1 MSDPLFDSLFA
12 ALEANPENVELRV
25 QVARLLLDRGRLDE
39 AVTQA
44 ATVLSRESGNA
55 EAMAILTAATSAM
68 RGGGTT
74 PSPTPEPSATEPVD
88 ARLLGRDEF
97 GGDEHTIDDSAEDT
111 GGIDARAAGVPEADG
126 RSADGAFDWTRAE
139 SELGGSSV
147 PPPYVAS
154 TPAPTPDPS
163 AGSGASGD
171 PMPITP
177 GDDTAAPVV
186 DEYQSTVT
194 LDDVGGLEAVKR
206 RLRESFLEPMRHPE
220 LAKAF
225 GKNLRGGLVLYGPPG
240 CGKTFMARAIAG
252 ELGARFLTASLA
264 DILGTHFG
272 ETEKNLRALFEHAR
286 SLTPAVL
293 FLDEIDAIGAK
304 RSSIGTG
311 WSGMRAMVDQL
322 LMELDSMTADNDGL
336 FVLAATNSPWEVDP
350 ALMRPG
356 RFDRMLLVLPPDE
369 PAREAILRMHLDRRP
384 VAGIDLAQL
393 VRGTDG
399 FSGADLEHVVSSAAE
414 QAMLRSIRSGE
425 VQPIGMDDLLH
436 VLREVKP
443 STGPWLAGAKNVVAF
458 ANTDGRYDDL
468 AEFLDARGIR

>member
-1 MSDPLFDSLFA
+1 MSDALFDSLFA
-12 ALEANPENVELRV
+12 ALAANPDNVELRV

-44 ATVLSRESGNA
+44 ATALAREPGNR
-55 EAMAILTAATSAM
+55 EAMAVLTQATGAM
-68 RGGGTT
+68 RTPPAGT
-74 PSPTPEPSATEPVD
+74 D
-88 ARLLGRDEF
+88 ARANGTGTDRNNRRGDTRSHMPDDDDDDSTIPMNLLEPRDEF
-97 GGDEHTIDDSAEDT
+97 SRGSRPASPANGHDHDS
-111 GGIDARAAGVPEADG
+111 
-126 RSADGAFDWTRAE
+126 FDWKRAE
-139 SELGGSSV
+139 SELGGSPV

-154 TPAPTPDPS
+154 TPAPD
-163 AGSGASGD
+163 ANGD
-171 PMPITP
+171 MPITP
-177 GDDTAAPVV
+177 GGTESAPVV

-194 LDDVGGLEAVKR
+194 LADVGGLEDVKR
-206 RLRESFLEPMRHPE
+206 RLRESFLEPMKHPE

-225 GKNLRGGLVLYGPPG
+225 GKNLRGGLILYGPPG
-240 CGKTFMARAIAG
+240 CGKTYMARAIAG

-322 LMELDSMTADNDGL
+322 LMELDSMSGDNDGL

-356 RFDRMLLVLPPDE
+356 RFDRMLLVLPPDA

-384 VAGIDLAQL
+384 VAGIDLGEL
-393 VRGTDG
+393 IHNTDG
-399 FSGADLEHVVSSAAE
+399 FSGADLEHLVASAAE
-414 QAMLRSIRSGE
+414 QAMLRSIQSGE
-425 VQPIGMDDLLH
+425 VQPIGMDELRH
-436 VLREVKP
+436 VLREIRP
-443 STGPWLAGAKNVVAF
+443 STGPWLSGAKNVVAF

-468 AEFLDARGIR
+468 AEFLDTRGIR

>member
-12 ALEANPENVELRV
+12 ALEASPDNVELRV
-25 QVARLLLDRGRLDE
+25 QVARLLLERGRLDD

-44 ATVLSRESGNA
+44 ATALAQAPGNA
-55 EAMAILTAATSAM
+55 EAMAVLTEATTAM
-68 RGGGTT
+68 RRGGRHAQPARDDRETDTT
-74 PSPTPEPSATEPVD
+74 PDDSISEV
-88 ARLLGRDEF
+88 RDEF
-97 GGDEHTIDDSAEDT
+97 SNGDREQPITRPNDVQHPSDEEH
-111 GGIDARAAGVPEADG
+111 PDG
-126 RSADGAFDWTRAE
+126 FDWKRAE
-139 SELGGSSV
+139 SELGESAV

-154 TPAPTPDPS
+154 SPEPEAS
-163 AGSGASGD
+163 AQDAVL
-171 PMPITP
+171 PITP
-177 GDDTAAPVV
+177 GGDTVTPVV

-194 LDDVGGLEAVKR
+194 LADVGGLETVKQ
-206 RLRESFLEPMRHPE
+206 RLRESFLEPMKHPE

-264 DILGTHFG
+264 DILGSHFG

-384 VAGIDLAQL
+384 IEGIDLGEL
-393 VRGTDG
+393 VRSTDG
-399 FSGADLEHVVSSAAE
+399 FSGADLEHLVASAAE
-414 QAMLRSIRSGE
+414 QAMIRSIQSGE
-425 VQPIGMDDLLH
+425 VKPIGMNELRH
-436 VLREVKP
+436 VLGEIRP

-468 AEFLDARGIR
+468 AEFLDSRGYR

>member
-1 MSDPLFDSLFA
+1 MTDALFQSLFA
-12 ALEANPENVELRV
+12 ALEASPTNVELRV
-25 QVARLLLDRGRLDE
+25 QVAQLLLDRGRLDD

-44 ATVLSRESGNA
+44 ATALTHEPGNPA
-55 EAMAILTAATSAM
+55 AMRVLTAATAAM
-68 RGGGTT
+68 RASAPADT
-74 PSPTPEPSATEPVD
+74 PAPPEVESRADDVRTGSTP
-88 ARLLGRDEF
+88 RDEF
-97 GGDEHTIDDSAEDT
+97 GTGDASAGLEPGT
-111 GGIDARAAGVPEADG
+111 PR
-126 RSADGAFDWTRAE
+126 GASDHGDFDWTAAE
-139 SELGGSSV
+139 SDLGASHV
-147 PPPYVAS
+147 PPPYVSPPAS
-154 TPAPTPDPS
+154 DAEPS
-163 AGSGASGD
+163 V
-171 PMPITP
+171 ITP
-177 GDDTAAPVV
+177 GGDEAAAVV
-186 DEYQSTVT
+186 DEYRDRVT
-194 LDDVGGLEAVKR
+194 LADVGGLEAVKQ

-225 GKNLRGGLVLYGPPG
+225 GKTLRGGLVLYGPPG

-264 DILGTHFG
+264 DILGSHFG

-350 ALMRPG
+350 ALLRPG

-384 VAGIDLAQL
+384 VAGIDLGEL
-393 VRGTDG
+393 VRSTDG
-399 FSGADLEHVVSSAAE
+399 FSGADLEHLVASAAE
-414 QAMLRSIRSGE
+414 QAMLRSIQSGE
-425 VQPIGMDDLLH
+425 VQPIGMAELRH
-436 VLREVKP
+436 VLREIRP

-468 AEFLDARGIR
+468 ATFLESRGIR

>member
-1 MSDPLFDSLFA
+1 VSDALFDSLFA
-12 ALEANPENVELRV
+12 ALEASPDNVDLRV

-44 ATVLSRESGNA
+44 ATALAQAPGNA
-55 EAMAILTAATSAM
+55 EAMAVLTAATAAM
-68 RGGGTT
+68 RPSTNAGPSDPAPTPDRSAEAPSDTT
-74 PSPTPEPSATEPVD
+74 PDDDTES
-88 ARLLGRDEF
+88 RDEF
-97 GGDEHTIDDSAEDT
+97 SHDET
-111 GGIDARAAGVPEADG
+111 DASDATTDG
-126 RSADGAFDWTRAE
+126 FDWNRAE
-139 SELGGSSV
+139 SELGGASV
-147 PPPYVAS
+147 PPPYVSSA
-154 TPAPTPDPS
+154 PDPETTEPLAVS
-163 AGSGASGD
+163 
-171 PMPITP
+171 P
-177 GDDTAAPVV
+177 GGDTAAPVV

-194 LDDVGGLEAVKR
+194 LADVGGLEAVKR
-206 RLRESFLEPMRHPE
+206 RLRESFLEPMKHPE

-264 DILGTHFG
+264 DILGSHFG

-322 LMELDSMTADNDGL
+322 LMELDSMNADNDGL

-350 ALMRPG
+350 ALLRPG

-384 VAGIDLAQL
+384 IEGIDLAEL
-393 VRGTDG
+393 VRSTDG
-399 FSGADLEHVVSSAAE
+399 FSGADLEHLVASAAE
-414 QAMLRSIRSGE
+414 QAMIRSIQSGQ
-425 VQPIGMDDLLH
+425 VQPIGMNELRH
-436 VLREVKP
+436 VLREIRP

-468 AEFLDARGIR
+468 AEFLDSRGIR

>member
-1 MSDPLFDSLFA
+1 MSDALFDSLFA
-12 ALEANPENVELRV
+12 ALEADPANVALRV
-25 QVARLLLDRGRLDE
+25 QVARLLLERGRLDD

-44 ATVLSRESGNA
+44 ATALTHEPGNV
-55 EAMAILTAATSAM
+55 EAMAVLTEATTAM
-68 RGGGTT
+68 RPAGDEATDGEATGTAGAV
-74 PSPTPEPSATEPVD
+74 SPSAAIE
-88 ARLLGRDEF
+88 GRDEF
-97 GGDEHTIDDSAEDT
+97 GDGGLDLDQTAEDT
-111 GGIDARAAGVPEADG
+111 GALDA
-126 RSADGAFDWTRAE
+126 SAFDWHRAE
-139 SELGGSSV
+139 SELGDSPV
-147 PPPYVAS
+147 PPPYATSAS
-154 TPAPTPDPS
+154 PASDPTPIAP
-163 AGSGASGD
+163 GGD
-171 PMPITP
+171 EV
-177 GDDTAAPVV
+177 APVV
-186 DEYQSTVT
+186 DEYRDRVT
-194 LDDVGGLEAVKR
+194 LADVGGLEPVKQ

-220 LAKAF
+220 LAQAF
-225 GKNLRGGLVLYGPPG
+225 GKTLRGGLVLYGPPG

-264 DILGTHFG
+264 DILGSHFG
-272 ETEKNLRALFEHAR
+272 ETEKNLHALFEHAR
-286 SLTPAVL
+286 GLTPAVL

-384 VAGIDLAQL
+384 IANIDLGEL
-393 VRGTDG
+393 IRSTDG
-399 FSGADLEHVVSSAAE
+399 FSGADLEHLVSSAAE
-414 QAMLRSIRSGE
+414 QAMLRSIQTGE
-425 VQPIGMDDLLH
+425 VQPIGMPELRH

-443 STGPWLAGAKNVVAF
+443 STGPWLTAAKNVVAF

-468 AEFLDARGIR
+468 AAYLDARGIR

>member
-1 MSDPLFDSLFA
+1 MGVGKLGGVSDALFDSLFA
-12 ALEANPENVELRV
+12 ALAASPDNTELRV

-44 ATVLSRESGNA
+44 ATALAQEPGNT
-55 EAMAILTAATSAM
+55 EAMAVLTQATGRMRAAIPGAAM
-68 RGGGTT
+68 DPRDDATGTT
-74 PSPTPEPSATEPVD
+74 IPSEYTEP
-88 ARLLGRDEF
+88 RDEF
-97 GGDEHTIDDSAEDT
+97 SSSPERAEQASLPDT
-111 GGIDARAAGVPEADG
+111 HGT
-126 RSADGAFDWTRAE
+126 FDWKQAE
-139 SELGGSSV
+139 TDFGESPV

-154 TPAPTPDPS
+154 TPAPDGPS
-163 AGSGASGD
+163 VSDA
-171 PMPITP
+171 PLPITP
-177 GDDTAAPVV
+177 GGDDAAPVI
-186 DEYQSTVT
+186 DEYQNSVT
-194 LDDVGGLEAVKR
+194 LADVGGLEPVKQ
-206 RLRESFLEPMRHPE
+206 RLRESFLEPMKHPE

-264 DILGTHFG
+264 DILGSHFG
-272 ETEKNLRALFEHAR
+272 ETEKNLRALFQHAR

-322 LMELDSMTADNDGL
+322 LMELDSMSADNDGL

-350 ALMRPG
+350 ALLRPG

-384 VAGIDLAQL
+384 VAGIDLGEL
-393 VRGTDG
+393 VRSTDG
-399 FSGADLEHVVSSAAE
+399 FSGADLEHLVASAAE
-414 QAMLRSIRSGE
+414 QAMLRSIQSGQ
-425 VQPIGMDDLLH
+425 VQPIGMDELRH
-436 VLREVKP
+436 VLREIKP
-443 STGPWLAGAKNVVAF
+443 STGPWLSGAKNVVAF

-468 AEFLDARGIR
+468 AAFLDARGIR

>member
-1 MSDPLFDSLFA
+1 
-12 ALEANPENVELRV
+12 V
-25 QVARLLLDRGRLDE
+25 
-39 AVTQA
+39 
-44 ATVLSRESGNA
+44 
-55 EAMAILTAATSAM
+55 I
-68 RGGGTT
+68 T
-74 PSPTPEPSATEPVD
+74 P
-88 ARLLGRDEF
+88 
-97 GGDEHTIDDSAEDT
+97 GGDE
-111 GGIDARAAGVPEADG
+111 
-126 RSADGAFDWTRAE
+126 
-139 SELGGSSV
+139 
-147 PPPYVAS
+147 
-154 TPAPTPDPS
+154 
-163 AGSGASGD
+163 
-171 PMPITP
+171 
-177 GDDTAAPVV
+177 AAPVV
-186 DEYQSTVT
+186 DEYRDRVT
-194 LDDVGGLEAVKR
+194 LADVGGLEAVKQ

-225 GKNLRGGLVLYGPPG
+225 GKTLRGGLVLYGPPG

-264 DILGTHFG
+264 DILGSHFG

-350 ALMRPG
+350 ALLRPG

-384 VAGIDLAQL
+384 VAGIDLGEL
-393 VRGTDG
+393 VRSTDG
-399 FSGADLEHVVSSAAE
+399 FSGADLEHLVSSAAE

-425 VQPIGMDDLLH
+425 VQPIGMAELRH

-443 STGPWLAGAKNVVAF
+443 STGAWLAGAKNVVAF

-468 AEFLDARGIR
+468 AAFLESRGIR

>member
-1 MSDPLFDSLFA
+1 MSDALFDSLFA
-12 ALEANPENVELRV
+12 ALEASPENVELRV

-44 ATVLSRESGNA
+44 ATALAREPGNG
-55 EAMAILTAATSAM
+55 EAMSVLTQATGAM
-68 RGGGTT
+68 RT
-74 PSPTPEPSATEPVD
+74 PPAGSARDANDTAQDQDDRRDASADTSDAISSNLQEP
-88 ARLLGRDEF
+88 RDEF
-97 GGDEHTIDDSAEDT
+97 S
-111 GGIDARAAGVPEADG
+111 RAAEAPEARDHD
-126 RSADGAFDWTRAE
+126 SFDWTRAE
-139 SELGGSSV
+139 SELGASAV

-154 TPAPTPDPS
+154 TPDPES
-163 AGSGASGD
+163 TD
-171 PMPITP
+171 EMPITP
-177 GDDTAAPVV
+177 GGDTAAPVV

-194 LDDVGGLEAVKR
+194 LADVGGLEDVKR
-206 RLRESFLEPMRHPE
+206 RLRESFLEPMKHPE

-225 GKNLRGGLVLYGPPG
+225 GKNLRGGLILYGPPG
-240 CGKTFMARAIAG
+240 CGKTYMARAIAG

-322 LMELDSMTADNDGL
+322 LMELDSMVGDNDGL

-356 RFDRMLLVLPPDE
+356 RFDRMLLVLPPDA

-384 VAGIDLAQL
+384 VAGIDLGEL
-393 VRGTDG
+393 IRSTDG
-399 FSGADLEHVVSSAAE
+399 FSGADLEHLVSSAAE
-414 QAMLRSIRSGE
+414 QAMLRSIQSGE
-425 VQPIGMDDLLH
+425 VQPIGMDELRH
-436 VLREVKP
+436 VLSEIRP
-443 STGPWLAGAKNVVAF
+443 STGPWLSGAKNVVAF

-468 AEFLDARGIR
+468 AEFLESRGIR

>member
-1 MSDPLFDSLFA
+1 MSDALFDSLFA
-12 ALEANPENVELRV
+12 ALEANPTNVELRV
-25 QVARLLLDRGRLDE
+25 QVARLLLERGRLDE

-44 ATVLSRESGNA
+44 ATTLAQAPGNS
-55 EAMAILTAATSAM
+55 EAMAVLTEATTAM
-68 RGGGTT
+68 RPGPA
-74 PSPTPEPSATEPVD
+74 PSAATEPAAPRGDDVSES
-88 ARLLGRDEF
+88 GVPRDEF
-97 GGDEHTIDDSAEDT
+97 ST
-111 GGIDARAAGVPEADG
+111 GEIPADLG
-126 RSADGAFDWTRAE
+126 LGATDGAVAEAHRDFDWTAAE
-139 SELGGSSV
+139 SDLGAAHV
-147 PPPYVAS
+147 PPPYVS
-154 TPAPTPDPS
+154 SPTPATDP
-163 AGSGASGD
+163 AV
-171 PMPITP
+171 ITP
-177 GDDTAAPVV
+177 GGDEAAAVV
-186 DEYQSTVT
+186 DEYRDRVT
-194 LDDVGGLEAVKR
+194 LADVGGLEAVKQ

-225 GKNLRGGLVLYGPPG
+225 GKTLRGGLVLYGPPG

-264 DILGTHFG
+264 DILGSHFG

-350 ALMRPG
+350 ALLRPG

-384 VAGIDLAQL
+384 VAGIDLGEL
-393 VRGTDG
+393 VRSTDG
-399 FSGADLEHVVSSAAE
+399 FSGADLEHLVASAAE
-414 QAMLRSIRSGE
+414 QAMLRSIQSGE
-425 VQPIGMDDLLH
+425 VQPIGMAELRH
-436 VLREVKP
+436 VLREIKP

-468 AEFLDARGIR
+468 AAFLESRGIR

>member
-1 MSDPLFDSLFA
+1 MSDALFQSLFA
-12 ALEANPENVELRV
+12 ALEASPTNVELRV
-25 QVARLLLDRGRLDE
+25 QVAQLLLDRGRLDD

-44 ATVLSRESGNA
+44 ATVLTHEPGNP
-55 EAMAILTAATSAM
+55 EAMRVLTAATAAM
-68 RGGGTT
+68 RSPGTT
-74 PSPTPEPSATEPVD
+74 TAAGTPDGSRPSPDDVD
-88 ARLLGRDEF
+88 SGGAPRDEF
-97 GGDEHTIDDSAEDT
+97 STGQSSGDLDVRDGGSTNSAATDAP
-111 GGIDARAAGVPEADG
+111 GG
-126 RSADGAFDWTRAE
+126 FDWTAAE
-139 SELGGSSV
+139 SDLGSSAV
-147 PPPYVAS
+147 PPPYVS
-154 TPAPTPDPS
+154 SPAAAAD
-163 AGSGASGD
+163 GD
-171 PMPITP
+171 PAIITP
-177 GDDTAAPVV
+177 GGDEAAPVV
-186 DEYQSTVT
+186 DEYRDRVT
-194 LDDVGGLEAVKR
+194 LADVGGLEAVKQ

-225 GKNLRGGLVLYGPPG
+225 GKTLRGGLVLYGPPG

-264 DILGTHFG
+264 DILGSHFG

-350 ALMRPG
+350 ALLRPG

-384 VAGIDLAQL
+384 VAGIDLGEL
-393 VRGTDG
+393 VRSTDG
-399 FSGADLEHVVSSAAE
+399 FSGADLEHLVSSAAE
-414 QAMLRSIRSGE
+414 QAMLRSIQTGE
-425 VQPIGMDDLLH
+425 VQPIGMTELRH

-443 STGPWLAGAKNVVAF
+443 STGAWLAGAKNVVTF

-468 AEFLDARGIR
+468 AAFLESRGIR